1 MPSFMPCLADD
12 ELLKLQSMAVVIA
25 IANQKGGVGK
35 TTTAVNIAATMAA
48 AGKFVL
54 LIDLDSQANATS
66 GLGIDHKSLE
76 ASIYDALIGRAS
88 MRSVIQP
95 TSYTGL
101 KVAPAHGALAG
112 AQVELVEID
121 RREHRLYDAILE
133 VRNDYDVILLDCPP
147 SLGLVTVNAFTA
159 ADAVLI
165 PVQAEYYALE
175 GLGQLL
181 ETVALVKE
189 NLNPKLEVMGAA
201 ITMFDGRVRLSQ
213 SVLEELYKYFPN
225 KIFRSVIP
233 RTVRL
238 AEAPS
243 FGQAITSYD
252 PGSKAASA
260 YERLTREIIEAVEQR
275 LRLEV

>member
-1 MPSFMPCLADD
+1 
-12 ELLKLQSMAVVIA
+12 MAVVIA

-35 TTTAVNIAATMAA
+35 TTSAVNIAASMAA

-66 GLGIDHKSLE
+66 GLGIDHKTLE

-88 MRSVIQP
+88 LKSVIQP
-95 TSYTGL
+95 TAYTGL
-101 KVAPAHGALAG
+101 RIAPAHGALAG
-112 AQVELVEID
+112 AQVELVDIE
-121 RREHRLYDAILE
+121 RREQRLYEAILE
-133 VRNDYDVILLDCPP
+133 VKNDYDIIMLDCPP
-147 SLGLVTVNAFTA
+147 SLGLVTVNALTA

-181 ETVALVKE
+181 ETIALVKE
-189 NLNPKLEVMGAA
+189 NLNPRLEVMGAA

-213 SVLEELYKYFPN
+213 SILEELYKYFPN

-243 FGQAITSYD
+243 FGQAISSYD
-252 PGSKAASA
+252 PGSKAAAA
-260 YERLTREIIEAVEQR
+260 YDRLTREIIETVEQK
-275 LRLEV
+275 LSFEV